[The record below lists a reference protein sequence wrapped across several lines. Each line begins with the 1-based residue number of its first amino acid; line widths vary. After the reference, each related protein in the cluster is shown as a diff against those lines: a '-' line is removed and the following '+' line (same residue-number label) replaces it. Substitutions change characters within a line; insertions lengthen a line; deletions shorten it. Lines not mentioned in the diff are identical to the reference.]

1 MTWPKPREDNN
12 MKYLNPLTKQA
23 SLIFTA
29 ALILCLT
36 AQAENYTAQQGLD
49 KIKNNLE
56 NSKANQKEYERNL
69 DIVNK
74 NIGEVSKAKSSVL
87 KQKESVSSEIV
98 KNNEALKKV
107 LVQERDINFLIAQ
120 EQEKKLTEQKQ
131 IEQLE
136 KLLQQLK
143 QNQVQRDTILTEYQN
158 QLKSNTDEKQ
168 AWKAREGELRAQEAK
183 TITSLR
189 GLASEEASWTNKKK
203 GYEGEAKR
211 WNTEADK
218 QQKIQDTYQGLANEG
233 K

>member
-1 MTWPKPREDNN
+1 
-12 MKYLNPLTKQA
+12 MKTLNIKNQ
-23 SLIFTA
+23 IFSFAA
-29 ALILCLT
+29 ALGLT
-36 AQAENYTAQQGLD
+36 LAFSAKQAQAENYSAQQGLD
-49 KIKNNLE
+49 KIKSNLE

-87 KQKESVSSEIV
+87 KQKDSVSGEIV
-98 KNNEALKKV
+98 KNNESLKKV

-120 EQEKKLTEQKQ
+120 EQEKKVAEQKQ

-143 QNQVQRDTILTEYQN
+143 QNQVQRDAILADYQN
-158 QLKSNTDEKQ
+158 QLKSNSEEKK
-168 AWKAREGELRAQEAK
+168 AWKDREGELRAQEAK
-183 TITSLR
+183 TINSLR
-189 GLASEEASWTNKKK
+189 GLASEEATWNNKKK

-211 WNTEADK
+211 WSAEADK